1 MIVKYEVDVVCI
13 YIKYGYVFIVI
24 VVDVVEVILM

>member
-13 YIKYGYVFIVI
+13 HTKYGYVSTAT
-24 VVDVVEVILM
+24 VVDVVEAILM